1 MAEAATVEFRTGVR
15 DKRGYALRWL
25 QMAAQRGARVRVLGS
40 PAELQALSQL
50 LWVADKESFLPHAL
64 TLGAAPPAGPG
75 LQRTR
80 LWLGAGPVAGDEPR
94 LLLNLGPELPARTQ
108 GYERII
114 DVVSTD
120 EAEVQAGRE
129 RWAGYKRLGLNPA
142 HRKSDDETPGD
153 SD

>member
-1 MAEAATVEFRTGVR
+1 MAERTAVEFRTGVR

-40 PAELQALSQL
+40 PTELQALSQL

-64 TLGAAPPAGPG
+64 TLGAAPLTGQG
-75 LQRTR
+75 LERTPV
-80 LWLGAGPVAGDEPR
+80 WLGAGPVAGEEPP
-94 LLLNLGPELPARTQ
+94 LLLNLCPELPSRTQ

-114 DVVSTD
+114 DVVSAD

-129 RWAGYKRLGLNPA
+129 RWAGYKRLGLSPA
-142 HRKSDDETPGD
+142 HRKSDDEASGGVG
-153 SD
+153 